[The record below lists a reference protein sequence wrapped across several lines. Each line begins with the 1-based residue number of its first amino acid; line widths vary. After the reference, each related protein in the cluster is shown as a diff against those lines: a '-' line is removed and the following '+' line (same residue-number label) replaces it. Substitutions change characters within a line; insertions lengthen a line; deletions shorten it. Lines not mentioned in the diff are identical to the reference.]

1 MIMEKLDIV
10 GFGLSTL
17 DVVMVMKDMPNWQYG
32 GWVSEFTF
40 QNGGMAATAI
50 AAAARVGAKAGFI
63 GTIGNDDI
71 AELKRK
77 CLTNCGV
84 DASHMIKRSA
94 PEGQVSFVYVQ
105 DGTGERVFA
114 PNSRFVENPPQA
126 HEINKDYL
134 TSAKILHMDGLYL
147 EPSIKAAEMMKSA
160 GKKVGVDLGTSTGTA
175 VIPEVR
181 HLIELTD
188 YLITG
193 KGLAQALTGK
203 SDLKEAMKETLT
215 LGPSLV
221 VETQGLDGCIT
232 ATKDEYFHTPTFV
245 VKAVNT
251 TNAGD
256 VFHGAYY
263 FGLIKGWDLKKTAVF
278 ASAAA
283 ALLCTKVSG
292 DRIPTYDQV
301 VEFLGQHGVKL

>member
-1 MIMEKLDIV
+1 MAKLDIV

-40 QNGGMAATAI
+40 QNGGMAATAV

-63 GTIGNDDI
+63 GAIGNDEI
-71 AELKRK
+71 ADLKRMYLAK
-77 CLTNCGV
+77 CGV
-84 DASHMIKRSA
+84 DTSRMIKRDA

-105 DGTGERVFA
+105 EGTGERVFA
-114 PNSRFVENPPQA
+114 PNSRFIEGPPQA
-126 HEINKDYL
+126 HEIDKEYL
-134 TSAKILHMDGLYL
+134 TSAEILHMDGLYL
-147 EPSIKAAEMMKSA
+147 EPSIKAAEMMKEA
-160 GKKVGVDLGTSTGTA
+160 GKQVAVDLGTSTGTE

-181 HLIELTD
+181 RLVELTD
-188 YLITG
+188 ILITG
-193 KGLAQALTGK
+193 AGFFQALTKKPGV
-203 SDLKEAMKETLT
+203 SEAMRETLT
-215 LGPSLV
+215 MGPRLV
-221 VETQGLDGCIT
+221 VETQGTKGCIT
-232 ATKDEYFHTPTFV
+232 ATKDEEFHTPAFPVT
-245 VKAVNT
+245 AVNT

-263 FGLIKGWDLKKTAVF
+263 LGLIKGWGLKDTAVF
-278 ASAAA
+278 ASAAS

-301 VEFLGQHGVKL
+301 VAFLKERGVDFRP